1 MGSLMVGDYPNKYSI
16 YPLVHIQV
24 KKLHFHYIQN
34 NAQQIPY
41 SVFIIG
47 IIKVVHA
54 IYMYGNLKTTTSD
67 KLFLYFAIPCHFKNT

>member
-1 MGSLMVGDYPNKYSI
+1 MGSLMVGDHPPPPKYSI

-54 IYMYGNLKTTTSD
+54 IYMYGNLK
-67 KLFLYFAIPCHFKNT
+67 KNNF

>member
-1 MGSLMVGDYPNKYSI
+1 MGSLMVGDHPHKYSI
-16 YPLVHIQV
+16 YPLVHIWV

-54 IYMYGNLKTTTSD
+54 IYM
-67 KLFLYFAIPCHFKNT
+67 